1 MKPSRLR
8 AACATLFLFGLPL
21 AAAAGP
27 GDPRLVSGVVEWPA
41 ILTNEPFVIVRGNDA
56 VLYYVSIAATRR
68 DSTVTAGSRIAV
80 LGLEGRNRHEINA
93 VGIGS
98 GATAEIALAQLQDV
112 RPIAAPAAAAPPS
125 DAVTSPKPTAP
136 SSRQP
141 VAQSPK
147 PGEPAATAPPAA
159 AAAAQPLKAPT
170 GQPGSASDPIA
181 LVTPLPIIA
190 TAPMMIPNDNA
201 RWVEIVG
208 EVETMSGGTLV
219 LKVDGGRVTVD
230 VSGLRTNLE
239 RSIAPGTKLKIYG
252 VPVELRF
259 KAMGFVEPNARA
271 HGPRKN

>member
-41 ILTNEPFVIVRGNDA
+41 VLTNEPFIIVRGNDA

-68 DSTVTAGSRIAV
+68 DGPVTAGSRMAV

-112 RPIAAPAAAAPPS
+112 RPIAAPAAAAAPPS
-125 DAVTSPKPTAP
+125 DAVTSLKPTAP
-136 SSRQP
+136 SSRQA

-159 AAAAQPLKAPT
+159 AAAAQPLKA
-170 GQPGSASDPIA
+170 PIA

-259 KAMGFVEPNARA
+259 KAMGFIEPNARA